1 MDEKYFKYGK
11 KETDYLKSKDP
22 ILGSWIEE
30 RGHIKREVIPDL
42 YMALLNSITGQQIST
57 KAHTTIWNRMKERFY
72 LSPESLGKV
81 SVEELQACGM
91 TMRKANY
98 IEDLTDEILEKRLD
112 LDSLHKLTDQEIQ
125 ERLVKLKGV
134 GLWTAEMVMIFSMER
149 PDILSYD
156 DLAIRRGLIKLYGLP
171 GLTTLNKENFN
182 EYKERYSPYGSVAS
196 LYIWEKSR
204 V

>member
-98 IEDLTDEILEKRLD
+98 IEDLTDEILEKRLY